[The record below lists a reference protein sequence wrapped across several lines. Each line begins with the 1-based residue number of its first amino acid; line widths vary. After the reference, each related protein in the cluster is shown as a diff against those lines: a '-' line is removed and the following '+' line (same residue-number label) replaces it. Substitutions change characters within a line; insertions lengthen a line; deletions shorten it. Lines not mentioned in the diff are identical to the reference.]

1 MPPEIFKQNLDV
13 AGLSSELPNAL
24 KLKLSRL
31 HDSDKVA
38 RDNNIK
44 QVTQ

>member
-1 MPPEIFKQNLDV
+1 MPPEIFEQNLDM
-13 AGLSSELPNAL
+13 AGLSSELPNAPE
-24 KLKLSRL
+24 LKLSCL

-44 QVTQ
+44 QVMQ